1 MHRTLV
7 EFIKVLRNADIQVS
21 PAETLDA
28 LRVLDVIGARDR
40 SLLKHSLSITVS
52 KTLEEKEAFN
62 ECFDR
67 YFSYSNYAEEKKQI
81 VSLDDSEQFSGND
94 VQPKQKSKARA
105 KEKQKQ
111 KLTPKAKHESRSQHM
126 GQQRKQKQSKH
137 QSKSKQQEKEHEN

>member
-28 LRVLDVIGARDR
+28 MRVLDVIGARDR

-67 YFSYSNYAEEKKQI
+67 FFSSSNYHKEKKQI
-81 VSLDDSEQFSGND
+81 VSLDDSEQISGND
-94 VQPKQKSKARA
+94 FQPKQKS
-105 KEKQKQ
+105 
-111 KLTPKAKHESRSQHM
+111 
-126 GQQRKQKQSKH
+126 
-137 QSKSKQQEKEHEN
+137 